1 MAEAMGLAMKNL
13 SEKHQ
18 VFSIT
23 HLAQVASKGH
33 RHVKIFKKSD
43 GEATRTTLVQLSDEE
58 RLDELSRMISGRDVT
73 AEAKAAAA
81 KLLAS

>member
-1 MAEAMGLAMKNL
+1 MKKNL
-13 SEKHQ
+13 
-18 VFSIT
+18 
-23 HLAQVASKGH
+23 
-33 RHVKIFKKSD
+33 KIFKKSD
-43 GEATRTTLVQLSDEE
+43 GEATKTTLVELSDEE